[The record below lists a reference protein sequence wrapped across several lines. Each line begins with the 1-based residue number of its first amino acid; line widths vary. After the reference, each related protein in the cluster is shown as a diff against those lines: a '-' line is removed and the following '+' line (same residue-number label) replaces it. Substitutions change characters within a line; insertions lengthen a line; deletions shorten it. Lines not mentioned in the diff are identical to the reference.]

1 MCLDTSLLD
10 QEIYERIRDCLTSR
24 RVSHSVR
31 VATLAR
37 ELCGRFGIDPA
48 AGFTAGLA
56 HDMCK
61 GESSERL
68 LALASMDGGEITAIE
83 RNKPALLHGRA
94 AAMVL
99 RSDYGLKEGAITN
112 AVRHHTFGDP
122 KLEPLG
128 LVLYVADKIEAGR
141 KQVLPA
147 FRLRVLASDLKTMAY
162 LVLEDN
168 LRYLESK
175 GKKVSAVSREMFD
188 RLKEG

>member
-1 MCLDTSLLD
+1 MRLDASPRD
-10 QEIYERIRDCLTSR
+10 QAIHARIRESLTSR
-24 RVSHSVR
+24 RFSHSVR
-31 VATLAR
+31 VGRLAC
-37 ELCGRFGIDPA
+37 ELCERFSLDPD

-61 GESSERL
+61 SEPPERL
-68 LALASMDGGEITAIE
+68 LVLASMDGEKITSIE
-83 RNKPALLHGRA
+83 QNKPSLLHGRA

-99 RSDYGLKEGAITN
+99 ISEYGLQEGSITN

-122 KLEPLG
+122 KLDPLS
-128 LVLYVADKIEAGR
+128 LVLYVADKIEIGR

-147 FRLRVLASDLKTMAY
+147 FRIRVLSSDLKKMAY
-162 LVLEDN
+162 LVLEEN

-175 GKKVSAVSREMFD
+175 GKKVSAASREMFD